1 MFSSLA
7 RLGGGVFRRPTLDL
21 GIRRLSTPD
30 TRLSYAGSILST
42 ADNFWPI
49 KDYGPKLERSGGIGP
64 AVRAGLPYQ
73 QEPLGSVYGLLISVP
88 FTKPIQATKSLCK
101 TAVQDVLWCAL
112 NPLCFIHPPTR
123 RGVSCE
129 ALPRVAGRPWGGHI
143 CVCLLSDNAVEVSA
157 ARSSRWSACRVS
169 PRDGLQSLS

>member
-64 AVRAGLPYQ
+64 AVRAGFPYQ
-73 QEPLGSVYGLLISVP
+73 REPLGSLTIGLLASL
-88 FTKPIQATKSLCK
+88 TKPNQTTKALCK

-129 ALPRVAGRPWGGHI
+129 ALPRVAGRPCGGHI
-143 CVCLLSDNAVEVSA
+143 CVCLFSDNAMEVIA
-157 ARSSRWSACRVS
+157 ARSSS
-169 PRDGLQSLS
+169 